1 MSKQGFASFLK
12 AYGFEEKTIEKYM
25 EEPYELANE
34 MVDSM
39 SCHDCTDY
47 HTCNP
52 RQAETCKKAFCKGFV
67 AGYEKRK

>member
-12 AYGFEEKTIEKYM
+12 AYGFDEKNIEEYM
-25 EEPYELANE
+25 KEPYELANE
-34 MVDSM
+34 MVNSM

-52 RQAETCKKAFCKGFV
+52 RQSETCRKAFCKGFV